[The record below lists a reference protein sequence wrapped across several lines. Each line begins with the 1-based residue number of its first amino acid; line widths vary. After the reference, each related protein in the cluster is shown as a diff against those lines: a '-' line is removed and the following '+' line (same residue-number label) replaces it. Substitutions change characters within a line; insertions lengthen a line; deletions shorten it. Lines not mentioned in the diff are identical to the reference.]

1 MNKKEQVILEARKLF
16 KKYGYKKVSMDEV
29 AKKAQVTKKTI
40 YTYFKDK
47 EELFKYFIK
56 EELEQI
62 RQKIEQKEKENLPFI
77 EYVSSCIYEMLK
89 IRNESQLFNNVL
101 EEFKNQENDNFLKL
115 YDQEI
120 IEYIESKLKKGIASK
135 QIKECNTDLIAF
147 IIYKV
152 YIAIMFE
159 YSKRIDEKKV
169 TAEITAI
176 LKNNLCIRED
186 EYEKKERK

>member
-62 RQKIEQKEKENLPFI
+62 RTKIEQKEKENLPFI

-120 IEYIESKLKKGIASK
+120 MEYIESKLKKGIASK

-159 YSKRIDEKKV
+159 YPKRIDEKKV

-186 EYEKKERK
+186 EYEKK

>member
-29 AKKAQVTKKTI
+29 ARKAQVTKKTI

-62 RQKIEQKEKENLPFI
+62 RQRIEQKEKENLPFI
-77 EYVSSCIYEMLK
+77 EYVSGCIYEMLK
-89 IRNESQLFNNVL
+89 IRNESKLFNNVL

-159 YSKRIDEKKV
+159 YPKRIDEKKV

-186 EYEKKERK
+186 KYEKEERK

>member
-16 KKYGYKKVSMDEV
+16 KKYGYKKVAMDEV

>member
-62 RQKIEQKEKENLPFI
+62 RQRIEQKEKENLPFI

-89 IRNESQLFNNVL
+89 IRNESKLFNNVL

-159 YSKRIDEKKV
+159 YPKRIDEKKV

-186 EYEKKERK
+186 KYEKEERK

>member
-56 EELEQI
+56 EELDQI